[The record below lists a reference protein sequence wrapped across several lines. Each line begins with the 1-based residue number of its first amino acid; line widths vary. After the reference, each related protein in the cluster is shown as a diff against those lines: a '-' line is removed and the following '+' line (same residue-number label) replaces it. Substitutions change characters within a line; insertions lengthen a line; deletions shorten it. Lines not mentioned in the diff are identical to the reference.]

1 MPSCSFRALPPAAL
15 AACAAL
21 FLSLQATPSEAALGG
36 APMQTPSDATAK
48 AVSPSAARVSAKA
61 AVASGSASSIN
72 YSVTETT
79 FASGTVVRE
88 YLTTNGTVFGVA
100 WRGPYKPDLEALLG
114 SYFPD
119 YVSGAQAQH
128 AQRGVHGQLAI
139 DSTALVVRSGGHL
152 GAFAG
157 QAWLPA
163 ALPAGVTGDDIQ

>member
-1 MPSCSFRALPPAAL
+1 MPSRSFRALSPAVL

-21 FLSLQATPSEAALGG
+21 FLSLQATPSKAALGG
-36 APMQTPSDATAK
+36 TPMQTPNDATAK

-61 AVASGSASSIN
+61 ALGPGSIAPTN

-88 YLTTNGTVFGVA
+88 YLATDGTVFGVA
-100 WRGPYKPDLEALLG
+100 WRGPYKPDLETLLG
-114 SYFPD
+114 SYFPQ
-119 YVSGAQAQH
+119 YVSGAQAQR

-139 DSTALVVRSGGHL
+139 DGTTLVVRSGGHL

-163 ALPAGVTGDDIQ
+163 ALPAGVSGDDIQ